1 MPISTM
7 RAGGLH
13 DLASRLLK
21 NAASFVL
28 ASLRGSTYR
37 SVRLASSLTAA
48 LLDSIEQPAVV
59 QGSSATACTLHFRES

>member
-28 ASLRGSTYR
+28 ASLP
-37 SVRLASSLTAA
+37 AA
-48 LLDSIEQPAVV
+48 VK
-59 QGSSATACTLHFRES
+59 REA